1 MDHGEQVAEPEEGK
15 GKAFSFTNGALRK
28 HHQRSPPLVDE
39 FSFRECLKNHAASLG
54 GHALDGCG
62 EFMLSPAADPADPS
76 SLRCAACGCHR
87 NFHRRLP
94 GPLHHR
100 HRNNDQEGGGGGGG
114 EEGEGE
120 DDEEAEMMDGRR
132 VHPWPHLSSTSPPL
146 FYPSA
151 PHMLLALRAGLPVA
165 APIAAVAAP
174 AAAESAQPRKRF
186 RTKFTPEQKDRM
198 QEMSERLGWRMQ
210 KRDEVV
216 VEECCREIGVDKG
229 VFKVWMHNNKHTFF
243 GQARRGEAGGG
254 QGASGGAVGDNDVGR
269 IEASGQSA
277 NGVEDAGGG
286 GGGNGH
292 AVNDGSPSPS

>member
-1 MDHGEQVAEPEEGK
+1 MDDGAQVAEPEGK
-15 GKAFSFTNGALRK
+15 GKAFSFPNGALRK
-28 HHQRSPPLVDE
+28 HHQRSPPVVE
-39 FSFRECLKNHAASLG
+39 FSYRECLKNHAASLG

-76 SLRCAACGCHR
+76 SIRCAACGCHR

-94 GPLHHR
+94 GPLHRR
-100 HRNNDQEGGGGGGG
+100 HRSNDQEGGGGD
-114 EEGEGE
+114 EDGEGE
-120 DDEEAEMMDGRR
+120 DDEEADMDGGR

-151 PHMLLALRAGLPVA
+151 PHMLLALSAGLPGGPGPIPVA

-174 AAAESAQPRKRF
+174 AAAAESAQPKKRF
-186 RTKFTPEQKDRM
+186 RTKFTAEQKDRM
-198 QEMSERLGWRMQ
+198 QEVSERLGWRMQ
-210 KRDEVV
+210 KRDEVL

-243 GQARRGEAGGG
+243 GQARRGEADGDQAG
-254 QGASGGAVGDNDVGR
+254 SGGAVGDNDVGR
-269 IEASGQSA
+269 IEATGQSA
-277 NGVEDAGGG
+277 NGVEDG

-292 AVNDGSPSPS
+292 PANGSPSPS

>member
-1 MDHGEQVAEPEEGK
+1 MDHGAQVAEPEGK
-15 GKAFSFTNGALRK
+15 GKAFSFPNGALRK
-28 HHQRSPPLVDE
+28 HHQRSPPVVEE
-39 FSFRECLKNHAASLG
+39 FLYRECLKNHAASLG

-76 SLRCAACGCHR
+76 SIRCAACSCHR
-87 NFHRRLP
+87 NFHRR
-94 GPLHHR
+94 HR
-100 HRNNDQEGGGGGGG
+100 SNDQEGGGGEDGD
-114 EEGEGE
+114 GE
-120 DDEEAEMMDGRR
+120 DDEEAEMDGGR
-132 VHPWPHLSSTSPPL
+132 VHRWPRLSSTSPPL

-151 PHMLLALRAGLPVA
+151 PHMLLALSAGLPVA
-165 APIAAVAAP
+165 APIAAVAAPP

-198 QEMSERLGWRMQ
+198 QELSERLGWRMQ
-210 KRDEVV
+210 KREEVL

-254 QGASGGAVGDNDVGR
+254 QGGSGGAVGDNDVGR

-277 NGVEDAGGG
+277 NGVEDG

-292 AVNDGSPSPS
+292 AVNGSPSPS